1 MQTLITSISITNY
14 KHKTYL
20 KRLFKH
26 FRCVFDGFEHTA
38 YKFEQ
43 LCYSK
48 KKWSSIFG

>member
-1 MQTLITSISITNY
+1 M
-14 KHKTYL
+14 L
-20 KRLFKH
+20 KRLFIR
-26 FRCVFDGFEHTA
+26 FRHVFDHFEHTA